1 MARRQFAVPAKEA
14 VRSPGALPGPA
25 DNEREL
31 MASAA
36 RASLP
41 PVLLFVGAVY
51 VVFSGT
57 IFFYLSGT
65 QAAWLWAAT
74 AGVGLLLVGVGL
86 LVRRGD
92 VPVPDLHLGSMGLA
106 ALVVAHALLV
116 LWITRDLGQTSYLML
131 LLIGAGSFVLLGWGL
146 AVVDAIALA
155 GWFAIARDL
164 GIDPIGAQG
173 SLVIAGIVIGGVAHV
188 LRRRTIHKLASTK
201 RDVLGNLEASEER
214 FRSLAETAKDAILL
228 LDGDGRLTYLNPAG
242 MALFGLRPQ
251 DLGRPAG
258 HLLGAAG
265 NEPSQLVGTNEL
277 LAQRK
282 DGSTFPAELSLAA
295 TERDDGSVA
304 YTGVLRDVTERK
316 KAEEATQAATS
327 REAELETLR
336 KMNSF
341 KTQFLNTAAHEL
353 NTPLTPLRLQLHLLK
368 AESMGPLN
376 ERQAKAVALLDR
388 NVTRLSGLVGEIL
401 EVARLQSGR
410 VRLTPTRVEVDAV
423 VDEVIESFNETARK
437 VGVALAFEGT
447 PGLHVHADRNR
458 FTQVLFNLVSNALK
472 FTPAGGSVT
481 VDARHPGGGTSVEI
495 QVRDTGLG
503 LSDEQ
508 MARLFQPFSQVHDP
522 MAVPATG
529 TGLGLYICKGL
540 VEAQGGRITVKSPG
554 PGRGSTFSFTLP
566 LGGPE
571 QPAVAR
577 PEAGPEPVRAVEDPM
592 VRRLRELI

>member
-1 MARRQFAVPAKEA
+1 
-14 VRSPGALPGPA
+14 
-25 DNEREL
+25 

-36 RASLP
+36 RSSLP
-41 PVLLFVGAVY
+41 PILLFVGAVY

-57 IFFYLSGT
+57 ISFYLSGT

-74 AGVGLLLVGVGL
+74 ASVGLLLVGLGLWLRQADWASDSIHVGAAAVAAL
-86 LVRRGD
+86 IV
-92 VPVPDLHLGSMGLA
+92 LH
-106 ALVVAHALLV
+106 ALVV
-116 LWITRDLGQTSYLML
+116 LWVTQDPGQTSYLML
-131 LLIGAGSFVLLGWGL
+131 LLVGVGYFVLTRWGL
-146 AVVDAIALA
+146 AIVDAMALV
-155 GWFAIARDL
+155 GWFAVARALDVPPL
-164 GIDPIGAQG
+164 DAQG
-173 SLVIAGIVIGGVAHV
+173 GLVVAGLAIGLAAHV
-188 LRRRTIHKLASTK
+188 LHRRALARLATT
-201 RDVLGNLEASEER
+201 RLAAMGTLEASEER

-228 LDGDGRLTYLNPAG
+228 MDSDGRLTYLNPSG
-242 MALFGLRPQ
+242 LALFGLRQQ
-251 DLGRPAG
+251 DIGRPAG

-265 NEPSQLVGTNEL
+265 NEPWKLVGTTEL
-277 LAQRK
+277 QAQRK

-295 TERDDGSVA
+295 TEREGGLVL

-316 KAEEATQAATS
+316 RAEEATQAATS

-376 ERQAKAVALLDR
+376 ERQAKAVSLLDR
-388 NVTRLSGLVGEIL
+388 NVTRLSGLVSEIL

-410 VRLTPTRVEVDAV
+410 VRLTPTVVEVDAI

-437 VGVALAFEGT
+437 VGVGLAFEGT

-481 VDARHPGGGTSVEI
+481 VDARRSNGSIEV
-495 QVRDTGLG
+495 QVHDTGLG
-503 LSDEQ
+503 LTDEQ
-508 MARLFQPFSQVHDP
+508 MSRLFQPFSQVHDP

-529 TGLGLYICKGL
+529 TGLGLYICRGL
-540 VEAQGGRITVKSPG
+540 LEAQGGRISVKSAG
-554 PGRGSTFSFTLP
+554 PGRGSTFTFTLP
-566 LGGPE
+566 VAGADRPVTVWPGPVTE
-571 QPAVAR
+571 PPVAK
-577 PEAGPEPVRAVEDPM
+577 AEDAM

>member
-1 MARRQFAVPAKEA
+1 MPATEAAGTPEVSQGAAESERQ
-14 VRSPGALPGPA
+14 
-25 DNEREL
+25 L

-41 PVLLFVGAVY
+41 PILLFVGAVY

-65 QAAWLWAAT
+65 AAAWLWAAT
-74 AGVGLLLVGVGL
+74 ASMGLLLASVGL
-86 LVRRGD
+86 WVRQSGW
-92 VPVPDLHLGSMGLA
+92 PDAYLHLASTALA
-106 ALVVAHALLV
+106 ALVILHALAV
-116 LWITRDLGQTSYLML
+116 LWVTRDAGQTSYLML
-131 LLIGAGSFVLLGWGL
+131 LLVGAGYFVLMRPGL
-146 AVVDAIALA
+146 AVVDGIALA
-155 GWFAIARDL
+155 GWIAVARS
-164 GIDPIGAQG
+164 IGVEPFGPQG
-173 SLVIAGIVIGGVAHV
+173 TLVVAGLLIGGVAHA
-188 LRRRTIHKLASTK
+188 LRRRTLKKLAGT
-201 RDVLGNLEASEER
+201 RRLALGNLEESEAR

-228 LDGDGRLTYLNPAG
+228 LDDDGRLTYLNPSG

-251 DLGRPAG
+251 DIGRPAG
-258 HLLGAAG
+258 HLLGEAG
-265 NEPSQLVGTNEL
+265 NEPSQLVGTTEL
-277 LAQRK
+277 VAQRK

-295 TERDDGSVA
+295 TESEGGSVV

-316 KAEEATQAATS
+316 RAEEATQAATS

-336 KMNSF
+336 KMNAF

-376 ERQAKAVALLDR
+376 ERQGKAVALLDR

-410 VRLTPTRVEVDAV
+410 VRLSPTVVEVDAV
-423 VDEVIESFNETARK
+423 VDEVVESFNETARK
-437 VGVALAFEGT
+437 VGVGLSFEGT

-472 FTPAGGSVT
+472 FTPAGGTVT
-481 VDARHPGGGTSVEI
+481 VDARQPNGHIEI
-495 QVRDTGLG
+495 KVADTGLG
-503 LSDEQ
+503 LTPEQ

-522 MAVPATG
+522 MAIPASG

-540 VEAQGGRITVKSPG
+540 VEAQGGRIEVRSAG

-566 LGGPE
+566 
-571 QPAVAR
+571 V
-577 PEAGPEPVRAVEDPM
+577 AGPDQPVSSIAVPMPRPASVAEDPM

>member
-1 MARRQFAVPAKEA
+1 MPANEA
-14 VRSPGALPGPA
+14 ASLPGEGQGGTES
-25 DNEREL
+25 EREL
-31 MASAA
+31 MSSAV

-41 PVLLFVGAVY
+41 PVLLFVGAIY

-92 VPVPDLHLGSMGLA
+92 VPVPDLHLGSTGLA

-116 LWITRDLGQTSYLML
+116 LWVTRDPGQSSYLML

-146 AVVDAIALA
+146 VVVDAVALG
-155 GWFAIARDL
+155 GWFAIAHDL
-164 GIDPIGAQG
+164 GVEPVGAQG
-173 SLVIAGIVIGGVAHV
+173 ALVVAGAVFGAVAHV
-188 LRRRTIHKLASTK
+188 LRRRTIRQLAST
-201 RDVLGNLEASEER
+201 RRVVLGSLEASEER

-228 LDGDGRLTYLNPAG
+228 LDSEGRLTYLNPAG
-242 MALFGLRPQ
+242 MTLFGLRPQ

-265 NEPSQLVGTNEL
+265 NEPAKLVGTNEL

-282 DGSTFPAELSLAA
+282 DGTKFPAELSLAA
-295 TERDDGSVA
+295 TARDDGTMV

-368 AESMGPLN
+368 AGSMGALN

-388 NVTRLSGLVGEIL
+388 NVSRLSGLVGEIL

-410 VRLTPTRVEVDAV
+410 VRLTPASVEVDAV

-447 PGLHVHADRNR
+447 PGLHVYADRNR

-472 FTPAGGSVT
+472 FTPAGGSVKI
-481 VDARHPGGGTSVEI
+481 DARRPDGDPQVEI

-503 LSDEQ
+503 LTPEQ

-554 PGRGSTFSFTLP
+554 PGAGSTFTFTLP
-566 LGGPE
+566 VAGPDQLPARP
-571 QPAVAR
+571 QPATEPGLVA
-577 PEAGPEPVRAVEDPM
+577 EDPM
-592 VRRLRELI
+592 IRRLRELI

>member
-1 MARRQFAVPAKEA
+1 M
-14 VRSPGALPGPA
+14 PGPA

-41 PVLLFVGAVY
+41 PVLLLVGAVY

-65 QAAWLWAAT
+65 QAGWLWAAT

-86 LVRRGD
+86 WARRGD
-92 VPVPDLHLGSMGLA
+92 FRTTGLHLGSAGLA
-106 ALVVAHALLV
+106 AMVVAHALLV
-116 LWITRDLGQTSYLML
+116 LWATQDPGQTTYLML

-146 AVVDAIALA
+146 AVVDTLALL
-155 GWFAIARDL
+155 GWWAVARDIGL
-164 GIDPIGAQG
+164 DPIGAEG
-173 SLVIAGIVIGGVAHV
+173 ALVIAGVLFGGVAHV
-188 LRRRTIHKLASTK
+188 LRRRTIHKLATTK
-201 RDVLGNLEASEER
+201 RVVLGSLEASEER

-228 LDGDGRLTYLNPAG
+228 LDGEGRLTYLNPAG
-242 MALFGLRPQ
+242 MALFGLRQQ

-265 NEPSQLVGTNEL
+265 NEPAKLVGTSEL

-295 TERDDGSVA
+295 TERSDGSVA

-388 NVTRLSGLVGEIL
+388 NVSRLSGLVGEIL

-481 VDARHPGGGTSVEI
+481 VDARRPNGNGHVEV

-503 LSDEQ
+503 LTAEQ

-522 MAVPATG
+522 MAIPATG

-540 VEAQGGRITVKSPG
+540 VEAQGGRIAVKSPG

-566 LGGPE
+566 LGGAE
-571 QPAVAR
+571 QAPPVAPGPA
-577 PEAGPEPVRAVEDPM
+577 PEAVLPAEDPM

>member
-1 MARRQFAVPAKEA
+1 VPAD
-14 VRSPGALPGPA
+14 GATAFPDIPLGTSA
-25 DNEREL
+25 EGEREL

-41 PVLLFVGAVY
+41 PILLFVGAVY

-65 QAAWLWAAT
+65 AAAWLWAAT
-74 AGVGLLLVGVGL
+74 AGVGILLVGVGL
-86 LVRRGD
+86 WVRQSDWTPRL
-92 VPVPDLHLGSMGLA
+92 LHVASTLLA
-106 ALVVAHALLV
+106 ALVVLHALTV
-116 LWITRDLGQTSYLML
+116 LWITRDAGQSSYLMVL
-131 LLIGAGSFVLLGWGL
+131 LVGTGYFVLMRWGLLALDAMAILGWV
-146 AVVDAIALA
+146 AVARAIDVDP
-155 GWFAIARDL
+155 L
-164 GIDPIGAQG
+164 GPEG
-173 SLVIAGIVIGGVAHV
+173 SLVIAGIVIGLVAHV
-188 LRRRTIHKLASTK
+188 LRRRTIAHLARTRSVAK
-201 RDVLGNLEASEER
+201 GSLEASEER

-228 LDGDGRLTYLNPAG
+228 LDADGRLTYLNPAG
-242 MALFGLRPQ
+242 LALFGLRPQ
-251 DLGRPAG
+251 DIGRPGG

-265 NEPSQLVGTNEL
+265 NEPAKLVGTTEL
-277 LAQRK
+277 QAQRK

-295 TERDDGSVA
+295 TEREGGAVV
-304 YTGVLRDVTERK
+304 YTGILRDVTERK
-316 KAEEATQAATS
+316 RAEEATQAATS

-336 KMNSF
+336 KMNAF
-341 KTQFLNTAAHEL
+341 KTQLLNTAAHEL

-368 AESMGPLN
+368 AESMGSLN
-376 ERQAKAVALLDR
+376 ERQTKAVALLDR
-388 NVTRLSGLVGEIL
+388 NVTRLSSLVGEIL

-410 VRLTPTRVEVDAV
+410 VRLNPTVVEVDAV

-437 VGVALAFEGT
+437 VGVGLAFEGT
-447 PGLHVHADRNR
+447 PGLNAQADRNR

-481 VDARHPGGGTSVEI
+481 VDAHRKNGHIEVE
-495 QVRDTGLG
+495 VRDTGLG

-540 VEAQGGRITVKSPG
+540 VEAQGGTISVRSPG
-554 PGRGSTFSFTLP
+554 PGRGCTFTFTLP
-566 LGGPE
+566 VATPGQPVPVTVSARAEGPV
-571 QPAVAR
+571 AVT
-577 PEAGPEPVRAVEDPM
+577 EDPM

>member
-1 MARRQFAVPAKEA
+1 
-14 VRSPGALPGPA
+14 
-25 DNEREL
+25 

-36 RASLP
+36 RSSLP
-41 PVLLFVGAVY
+41 PILLFVGAVY

-74 AGVGLLLVGVGL
+74 AGVGMILVGLGLWLRQAHWPVTLLHVGAAAT
-86 LVRRGD
+86 
-92 VPVPDLHLGSMGLA
+92 A
-106 ALVVAHALLV
+106 ALVVLHALVV
-116 LWITRDLGQTSYLML
+116 LWVTKDAGQTSYLML
-131 LLIGAGSFVLLGWGL
+131 LLVGAGYFVLTRWGL
-146 AVVDAIALA
+146 AIVDGLTLA
-155 GWFAIARDL
+155 GWFAVAR
-164 GIDPIGAQG
+164 GVGVEPVGPEG
-173 SLVIAGIVIGGVAHV
+173 GLVFAGLVIGGVAHV
-188 LRRRTIHKLASTK
+188 LRRRALAGLANT
-201 RDVLGNLEASEER
+201 RRAAMGTLEASEER

-228 LDGDGRLTYLNPAG
+228 MDADGRLTYLNPAG

-251 DLGRPAG
+251 DIGRPAG

-265 NEPSQLVGTNEL
+265 NEPAKLVGTTEL
-277 LAQRK
+277 QAQRK

-295 TERDDGSVA
+295 TEREGGVVF

-316 KAEEATQAATS
+316 RAEEATQAATS

-336 KMNSF
+336 KMNAF

-368 AESMGPLN
+368 AGSMGGLN
-376 ERQAKAVALLDR
+376 DRQSKAISLLDR

-410 VRLTPTRVEVDAV
+410 VRLTPTVVEVDAV

-437 VGVALAFEGT
+437 VGVGLAFEGT

-481 VDARHPGGGTSVEI
+481 VDARRAPGSDSVEL

-503 LSDEQ
+503 LTDDQ

-529 TGLGLYICKGL
+529 TGLGLYICRGL
-540 VEAQGGRITVKSPG
+540 LEAQGGRISVKSAG

-566 LGGPE
+566 VAGPE
-571 QPAVAR
+571 QVVSIRPAPIAESPMAK
-577 PEAGPEPVRAVEDPM
+577 PEDAM